1 VSFWNKLRW
10 CSLLAFALLLACASS
25 LTLAQCDAP
34 PTTDGSHGARLPPQS
49 FRF

>member
-10 CSLLAFALLLACASS
+10 SSLLAFALLLACVSS
-25 LTLAQCDAP
+25 LTLTQCNAPQPAGDAHAP
-34 PTTDGSHGARLPPQS
+34 HLPPQT